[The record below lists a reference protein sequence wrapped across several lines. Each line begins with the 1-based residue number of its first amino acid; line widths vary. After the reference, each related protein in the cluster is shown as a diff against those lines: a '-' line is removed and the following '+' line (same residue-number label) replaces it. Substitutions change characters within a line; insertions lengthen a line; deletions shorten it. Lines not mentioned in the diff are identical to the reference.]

1 MSKESSFDISSTV
14 DLQEVDNAVQQ
25 AMKEIGQRFDFKG
38 SSSRI
43 ARDELALTL
52 HADDEFKL
60 RAMVDLLES
69 KLVRRK
75 VSLKAL
81 DYQPPEP
88 AAKGTARQRVLL
100 LQGISA
106 EKAREIVKVIK
117 GLGLRA
123 QAQVQADQVRVSAKS
138 KDDLQAIIQDL
149 RGRDFGIDLQF
160 GNYR

>member
-1 MSKESSFDISSTV
+1 VAKESSFDISSTV

-60 RAMVDLLES
+60 KAMVELLES

-88 AAKGTARQRVLL
+88 AAKGTVRQRVDLR
-100 LQGISA
+100 QGISA

-117 GLGLRA
+117 GLGLKA
-123 QAQVQADQVRVSAKS
+123 QAQIQGDQVRVSAKS

>member
-1 MSKESSFDISSTV
+1 MAKDSSFDISSTV

-38 SSSRI
+38 SPSRI
-43 ARDELALTL
+43 DRDELALTL
-52 HADDEFKL
+52 HADDEYKL
-60 RAMVDLLES
+60 RAMVELLES

-88 AAKGTARQRVLL
+88 AAKGTVRQRVHLR
-100 LQGISA
+100 QGISA
-106 EKAREIVKVIK
+106 EKVREIVKVIK
-117 GLGLRA
+117 GLGLKT
-123 QAQVQADQVRVSAKS
+123 QAQIQGDQVRVSAKS
-138 KDDLQAIIQDL
+138 KDDLQTIIQEL
-149 RGRDFGIDLQF
+149 RGRDLGIDLQF